1 MARPPAFKA
10 RVQQMIA
17 ALEAAGHP
25 VTGMRLCTNGDV
37 CLTTEP
43 LPRLSSDNDDGDWV
57 DLAGTPEISRA

>member
-1 MARPPAFKA
+1 
-10 RVQQMIA
+10 MIA